1 MNVKTMLVIWP
12 RSFKIDFVPANPW
25 PYFNKGSIWNLVTI
39 DPGRQ
44 VWNCRRTTDDGACQS
59 CNLYPV
65 NLNLKIKLVP
75 WRINPNIKAFI
86 SRDAKLLSFLKTGK
100 NIEIK
105 RHVRLQSFTT
115 SGELRLSVNMKI
127 LPIETLCNV
136 RAVTSIGFH
145 LVSKTDRLPSHQ
157 VDRTQ
162 SQFHR
167 RFNNVDKV
175 NKVAEKLGKLL
186 LWYR

>member
-1 MNVKTMLVIWP
+1 M
-12 RSFKIDFVPANPW
+12 
-25 PYFNKGSIWNLVTI
+25 
-39 DPGRQ
+39 
-44 VWNCRRTTDDGACQS
+44 
-59 CNLYPV
+59 
-65 NLNLKIKLVP
+65 
-75 WRINPNIKAFI
+75 
-86 SRDAKLLSFLKTGK
+86 LSFLKTGK

-105 RHVRLQSFTT
+105 RHVRLQSFTI

-186 LWYR
+186 L